1 MIDAVKSFL
10 VLSKDTTIAG
20 LSAMG
25 EKITAWVNGE
35 TADPQ
40 PAPAALPADSAQ

>member
-35 TADPQ
+35 PAEPQAVPAQVPAETAP
-40 PAPAALPADSAQ
+40 